1 MGYNYMKRGAF
12 TAEVKELPELGPYV
26 FLERGGVQI
35 RFSVMEL
42 DNLVDLIYDIEAV
55 YNPSTGE

>member
-1 MGYNYMKRGAF
+1 MKRGAF